1 VSNLSKILIG
11 LNFVSKT
18 IENNKV
24 SLVSLITFL
33 WIFSL
38 ILRIVF
44 CLVLFIR
51 EFELLKFFLNN
62 FFSLKVFCV
71 GFCLPKIFSRLVI

>member
-1 VSNLSKILIG
+1 MSNLSKILIG
-11 LNFVSKT
+11 FNVVYET

-38 ILRIVF
+38 IFRIVF
-44 CLVLFIR
+44 LVLFIR

-62 FFSLKVFCV
+62 FF
-71 GFCLPKIFSRLVI
+71 

>member
-11 LNFVSKT
+11 FNFVSKT

-24 SLVSLITFL
+24 GLVSLITFL

-51 EFELLKFFLNN
+51 EFELLKFFLN
-62 FFSLKVFCV
+62 
-71 GFCLPKIFSRLVI
+71 IFLV